1 MQFFDDRLSTLNNYA
16 ALLAVILTLANNIP
30 QLLHTHRRKTAVD
43 FYGPSLVM
51 RILSNSIWAVYAV
64 ELNSVFLLSSSLVS
78 LFSALFIWY
87 VKYFVQNIPSPPRR
101 WNTTLYVWK
110 SPSDF
115 FVGGIFSCFIK
126 YKRLSCV
133 NTWSKWGWRS
143 FQTRREVFSLA
154 KRYYPVQYK
163 QKCTQTKDYRAFTR
177 SRGS

>member
-101 WNTTLYVWK
+101 
-110 SPSDF
+110 
-115 FVGGIFSCFIK
+115 
-126 YKRLSCV
+126 
-133 NTWSKWGWRS
+133 
-143 FQTRREVFSLA
+143 
-154 KRYYPVQYK
+154 
-163 QKCTQTKDYRAFTR
+163 
-177 SRGS
+177 